1 MLSFFK
7 KIKVSF
13 LVMKVHSLLEKGK
26 NKEAAKLLAY
36 IRRNFRKESS
46 EIIDCYLL
54 SAILGYKQD
63 NISQAVNDFLSA
75 KDVIVNLN
83 NYNDEEKKYILL
95 YILQWLDFLDA
106 KESLYQE
113 REFLYK
119 LKNKEIV
126 LNLKEISKSLMDY
139 FPVDFSK
146 EIDIEKLIGLS

>member
-1 MLSFFK
+1 
-7 KIKVSF
+7 
-13 LVMKVHSLLEKGK
+13 MKVHSLLEKGK

-46 EIIDCYLL
+46 AIIDCYLL

-75 KDVIVNLN
+75 KDVIANLN